1 MLVNLVNWLNWLN
14 PQTINNKSATPPGKN
29 NTLLLRFQLRFLAC
43 DFEHDFFHLQIIFM
57 KRLHLFLV
65 IPTAVTVMIASS
77 WPALADKAEAIE
89 KVQDAT
95 KVFKEIM
102 DNSKTRIPQTV
113 LRDAQ
118 GIAVIPNVIKGGFV
132 VGGSRG
138 RGILV
143 VRTNR
148 GSWSNPSFITL
159 TSGSIGLQ
167 VGGQSS
173 DVILVIRDKKSVETL
188 LTKDFSFGGNVSVA
202 AGPVGGD
209 VVSVNDTQRNSNIY
223 SYAHNQGL
231 FAGASLEGAKVA
243 VDRDRNAEFYERK
256 TTAQQIFTS
265 NLPTSNVVTE
275 FKRVLD
281 QSISAKPK

>member
-1 MLVNLVNWLNWLN
+1 
-14 PQTINNKSATPPGKN
+14 
-29 NTLLLRFQLRFLAC
+29 
-43 DFEHDFFHLQIIFM
+43 M

-65 IPTAVTVMIASS
+65 IPTAVTVMIASA

-132 VGGSRG
+132 IGGSRG

-167 VGGQSS
+167 AGGQSS

-223 SYAHNQGL
+223 SYARNQGL

-243 VDRDRNAEFYERK
+243 VDRDRNVEFYERK
-256 TTAQQIFTS
+256 VTAQQIFTS